1 MVICITYKIPFSLKS
16 IKGVHYPFLESKK
29 EGKGKESEM
38 GGRMA
43 RRRGIQVHYL
53 RENKDRMD
61 YKHVKKVLE
70 SNHQIIKQKQFAI
83 LA

>member
-1 MVICITYKIPFSLKS
+1 
-16 IKGVHYPFLESKK
+16 
-29 EGKGKESEM
+29 
-38 GGRMA
+38 MA

-53 RENKDRMD
+53 KENKDRMD
-61 YKHVKKVLE
+61 YKHVKKMVLE